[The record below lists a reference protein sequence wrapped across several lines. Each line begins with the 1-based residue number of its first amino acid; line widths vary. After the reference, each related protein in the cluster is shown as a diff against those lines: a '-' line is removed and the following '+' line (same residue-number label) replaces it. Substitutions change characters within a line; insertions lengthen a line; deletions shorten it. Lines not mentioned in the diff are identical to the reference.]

1 MTNPRFLLLTCS
13 LFLVYTQ
20 GLWERMFGFSPAIK
34 LISEAFIF
42 LYLLLSIKYFRK
54 KTPGNVLFLI
64 YLIISF
70 IGSIINGSD
79 PVAWLKFVR
88 YFVYF
93 YLLYITLFHTSISHK
108 QWVFILKFVVFLILI
123 QGLGSIYNVFIL
135 NQRVEGFVGLMSS
148 LGGTTA
154 ATFPL
159 LIVSL
164 SVTFYFFIQPQHKKI
179 YLYLLACVVS
189 AFLVGYAS
197 GKRAIFFTLPAFI
210 VLITFLSAFLLKGNK
225 LFYKRLI
232 MLGFIVLVLLPV
244 YFFGIK
250 TTAGVNYYLSGNETN
265 RQMIG
270 NAIEYAINYEDS
282 KSAKGLTTGRSGSSV
297 QVIRNSLQNPS
308 FILFGQGYGMVKD
321 DNTLSRLGVN
331 YGIVG
336 FTRDIISG
344 GWIVMF
350 LTVFIMLSMIFIN
363 RSIISSFTTTL
374 RIAIMT
380 IFLFTH
386 FIYSSDF
393 AVSLKLNFLLV
404 FLLVFINSPA
414 HTDCLHNLLGSY
426 FYARSDERMIDNSNI

>member
-1 MTNPRFLLLTCS
+1 
-13 LFLVYTQ
+13 
-20 GLWERMFGFSPAIK
+20 
-34 LISEAFIF
+34 
-42 LYLLLSIKYFRK
+42 
-54 KTPGNVLFLI
+54 
-64 YLIISF
+64 
-70 IGSIINGSD
+70 
-79 PVAWLKFVR
+79 
-88 YFVYF
+88 
-93 YLLYITLFHTSISHK
+93 
-108 QWVFILKFVVFLILI
+108 
-123 QGLGSIYNVFIL
+123 
-135 NQRVEGFVGLMSS
+135 MSS

-350 LTVFIMLSMIFIN
+350 LTVFIMLSMIFI
-363 RSIISSFTTTL
+363 
-374 RIAIMT
+374 
-380 IFLFTH
+380 
-386 FIYSSDF
+386 
-393 AVSLKLNFLLV
+393 K
-404 FLLVFINSPA
+404 
-414 HTDCLHNLLGSY
+414 
-426 FYARSDERMIDNSNI
+426 